1 MIRFYLQTVKALP
14 LSSTKRQIVTQF
26 GIILNGPLISPAA
39 DLCAVLSAWDSSSD
53 KPCVV
58 KILLNAGKV
67 NNQEACAVKILECG
81 MDDNILLVKYKLIEL
96 ILDESHSS
104 TGHPPGRYELL
115 ILL

>member
-1 MIRFYLQTVKALP
+1 MV
-14 LSSTKRQIVTQF
+14 
-26 GIILNGPLISPAA
+26 
-39 DLCAVLSAWDSSSD
+39 SAWDSSSD

-58 KILLNAGKV
+58 KILLNAGKA

-115 ILL
+115 ISLRYVESLAKLTPVPSSSYLSCGFETHDTSIGVYSQS